1 MFILPLPSPTS
12 SKCLS
17 EGHPAGH
24 LPVSCSPR
32 CAREV
37 GDACRVDLSESSR
50 GAEPEGCKR
59 WEKQSCL
66 VLSGCPHTQGHR
78 RTYSSNKCSAGLRT
92 LFQDALAGPPWIFIW
107 QCFLSLSGAT
117 PPRSRCSRAGAVIST
132 AGAGERGQVVE
143 GDVGKTQEQN
153 PLASRDR

>member
-32 CAREV
+32 CAQARARGEV

-78 RTYSSNKCSAGLRT
+78 RTYSSTKCSAGLRT
-92 LFQDALAGPPWIFIW
+92 LFQDALGRLVRLGSSSGNVFFPLVEQLLLVHVAAGPA
-107 QCFLSLSGAT
+107 LSFPQQGQGNGA
-117 PPRSRCSRAGAVIST
+117 R
-132 AGAGERGQVVE
+132 
-143 GDVGKTQEQN
+143 
-153 PLASRDR
+153 L